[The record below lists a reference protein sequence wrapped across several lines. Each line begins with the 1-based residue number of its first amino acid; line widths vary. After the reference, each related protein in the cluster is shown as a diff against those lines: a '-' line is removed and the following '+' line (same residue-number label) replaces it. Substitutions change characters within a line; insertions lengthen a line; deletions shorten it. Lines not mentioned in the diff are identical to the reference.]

1 MKKMIP
7 LEYDYTIIGAGP
19 AGMAAAITAREH
31 GLSVLILDEQHNA
44 GGQIFRNIE
53 GIEKTLNSEFRKLG
67 DEYKSGWSLVKEFK
81 KCGADYFSE
90 RSVWQIDKD
99 LGIHHISTNSNSFSS
114 SIPSYIKTKNL
125 LIAVGAMERPMPLP
139 GWTLPGVMAC
149 TAVDALYK
157 TSGLVPDKDVILAGS
172 GPLLLLIAC
181 RLLDAGVH
189 ISALLET
196 NKRFAILKA
205 LPFLPQALRS
215 FSYLKKGISM
225 MQKIKNAGIP
235 IYTGIKSIEALGKS
249 KFEKVRFK
257 NGTEF
262 IELSAGMLLLH
273 NGVVPNIQITRQL
286 GCEHRWYELQ
296 RYWEPVVDDW
306 GNTSLDGVSIAGD
319 CGKISG
325 SSISEL
331 TGNLAA
337 LDTVYKI
344 GAISKVKR
352 NQFSQPHRK
361 ELSYHKAVRPFLDK
375 LFQPG
380 KSWLIPEK
388 KETIVCRCEEVTVND
403 IRQAISMGAQSPDR
417 IKSLVRCGM
426 GPCQA
431 RMCGLTV
438 SEILAD
444 ERNISPEEVGYL
456 KIRSPIKPITLGKL
470 AEID

>member
-1 MKKMIP
+1 MSP

-19 AGMAAAITAREH
+19 AGMAAAITASEH
-31 GLSVLILDEQHNA
+31 GLRVLILDEQPNA

-53 GIEKTLNSEFRKLG
+53 GIEKNRNSEFSNLG

-81 KCGADYFSE
+81 KCGADYFNE

-99 LGIHHISTNSNSFSS
+99 LGIHHVSTTSNRVSS

-157 TSGLVPDKDVILAGS
+157 SSGLVPDKDVILAGS

-196 NKRFAILKA
+196 NQRFAILKA

-215 FSYLKKGISM
+215 FSYLKRGISM
-225 MQKIKNAGIP
+225 IQKIRHAGIP

-249 KFEKVRFK
+249 QFEKVRLK

-262 IELSAGMLLLH
+262 VELSAGILLLH
-273 NGVVPNIQITRQL
+273 NGVVPNVQITRQL
-286 GCEHRWYELQ
+286 GCEHRWYDLQ

-319 CGKISG
+319 CGRISG
-325 SSISEL
+325 SSISEF
-331 TGNLAA
+331 TGHLAA

-344 GAISKVKR
+344 GAISRVER
-352 NQFSQPHRK
+352 NRFSHPHRK
-361 ELSYHKAVRPFLDK
+361 ELSHHKAVRPFLDK

-380 KSWLIPEK
+380 KSWLIPEQ
-388 KETIVCRCEEVTVND
+388 KETLVCRCEEVTVND
-403 IRQAISMGAQSPDR
+403 IQQAISMGAQSPDR

>member
-1 MKKMIP
+1 MSP

-19 AGMAAAITAREH
+19 AGMAAAITASEH
-31 GLSVLILDEQHNA
+31 GLRVLILDEQPNA

-53 GIEKTLNSEFRKLG
+53 GIEKNRNSEFSNLG

-196 NKRFAILKA
+196 NQRFAILKA

-215 FSYLKKGISM
+215 FSYLKRGISM
-225 MQKIKNAGIP
+225 IQKIRQAGIP

-249 KFEKVRFK
+249 KFEKVRLK

-262 IELSAGMLLLH
+262 VELSARILLLH
-273 NGVVPNIQITRQL
+273 NGVVTNVQITRQL

-296 RYWEPVVDDW
+296 RYWEPVADDW

-319 CGKISG
+319 CG
-325 SSISEL
+325 
-331 TGNLAA
+331 
-337 LDTVYKI
+337 
-344 GAISKVKR
+344 
-352 NQFSQPHRK
+352 
-361 ELSYHKAVRPFLDK
+361 
-375 LFQPG
+375 
-380 KSWLIPEK
+380 
-388 KETIVCRCEEVTVND
+388 
-403 IRQAISMGAQSPDR
+403 R
-417 IKSLVRCGM
+417 IWG
-426 GPCQA
+426 
-431 RMCGLTV
+431 
-438 SEILAD
+438 
-444 ERNISPEEVGYL
+444 
-456 KIRSPIKPITLGKL
+456 
-470 AEID
+470 

>member
-1 MKKMIP
+1 MSP

-19 AGMAAAITAREH
+19 AGMAAAITASEH
-31 GLSVLILDEQHNA
+31 GLRVLILDEQPNA

-53 GIEKTLNSEFRKLG
+53 GIEKNRNSEFSNLG

-81 KCGADYFSE
+81 KCGADYFNE

-99 LGIHHISTNSNSFSS
+99 LGIHHDSTTSNRVSS

-157 TSGLVPDKDVILAGS
+157 SSGLVPDKDVILAGS

-196 NKRFAILKA
+196 NQRFAILKA

-215 FSYLKKGISM
+215 FSYLKRGISM
-225 MQKIKNAGIP
+225 IQKIRHAGIP

-249 KFEKVRFK
+249 QFEKVRLK

-262 IELSAGMLLLH
+262 VELSAGILLLH
-273 NGVVPNIQITRQL
+273 NGVVPNVQITRQL
-286 GCEHRWYELQ
+286 GCEHRWYDLQ

-319 CGKISG
+319 CGRISG
-325 SSISEL
+325 SSISEF
-331 TGNLAA
+331 TGHLAA

-344 GAISKVKR
+344 GAISRGER
-352 NQFSQPHRK
+352 NRFSHPHRK
-361 ELSYHKAVRPFLDK
+361 ELSHHKAVRPFLDK

-380 KSWLIPEK
+380 KSWLIPEQ
-388 KETIVCRCEEVTVND
+388 KETLVCRCEEVTVND